1 MFEGTAEHE
10 VLAVTVNTYSVG
22 ILCYSYIISRH
33 WPFAVSFQAMLCSCK
48 IIVPVHQ
55 KNAMAQVTHFRCTL
69 SWPLGHVFCR
79 GVLRRKDKADKDI
92 HVDPKESN

>member
-33 WPFAVSFQAMLCSCK
+33 WPFAASFQAMLCSCK

-55 KNAMAQVTHFRCTL
+55 KKMPWL
-69 SWPLGHVFCR
+69 
-79 GVLRRKDKADKDI
+79 K
-92 HVDPKESN
+92 

>member
-33 WPFAVSFQAMLCSCK
+33 WPFAASFQAMLCSCK

-55 KNAMAQVTHFRCTL
+55 KKCHGSSDPL
-69 SWPLGHVFCR
+69 SLYFELAIGARLLSRSH
-79 GVLRRKDKADKDI
+79 
-92 HVDPKESN
+92 PKEG